1 MRSLISF
8 AALFLSVALVQL
20 GIGVLAP
27 LDALAGAE
35 AGFTTREI
43 GLLGS
48 AHFLG
53 FFIGCVAAPAL
64 VARAGHARAFATLTA
79 IGVVSI
85 LLHAIIVDPL
95 AWMAFRVAGGMTVAG
110 SYTVVESWLQAKL
123 ENSNRGRVLSTY
135 RIVDMSGAVGS
146 QLLLIQL
153 DPGAYVSYIV
163 VAIIAVVSLTPLSL
177 TTAKPPP
184 SPKRPRL
191 QPLRA
196 LKISPLGALGV
207 IVVGATSSS
216 FRMVSPIYA
225 AELDLTKTDLA
236 YFLAAA
242 MLGGAIAQPG
252 AGWLADKFD
261 RRYVLIWLS
270 VAAIAVCLT
279 LSTGVM
285 TASPTLL
292 IIGSLLFGMATMP
305 LYSVS
310 AAHANDYCPKDF
322 IVELNASLMFMF
334 AVGAIVSP
342 TLAAELISLFGANA
356 LWLYISVAH
365 VALIVFGLYRMTRR
379 PSPAERQDYRWLPRT
394 TMVLGRLFDRSE
406 DNGGT
411 PKPNVAPAQV
421 ARSPSPDS

>member
-1 MRSLISF
+1 MRALVAF
-8 AALFLSVALVQL
+8 AALFVSIALVQL
-20 GIGVLAP
+20 GIGVLGP

-35 AGFTTREI
+35 AGVSTREI

-53 FFIGCVAAPAL
+53 FFIGCIAAPVL
-64 VARAGHARAFATLTA
+64 VSRAGHSRAFATLTA

-85 LLHAIIVDPL
+85 LLHAIWVDPI
-95 AWMAFRVAGGMTVAG
+95 AWMIFRIGGGLTVAG

-123 ENSNRGRVLSTY
+123 QNSNRGRVLSTY

-153 DPGAYVSYIV
+153 DPGVYISYVV
-163 VAIIAVVSLTPLSL
+163 VAIIAVISLTPLSL

-184 SPKRPRL
+184 SPERPRL
-191 QPLRA
+191 RPIRA
-196 LKISPLGALGV
+196 LKLSPLGALGV

-225 AELDLTKTDLA
+225 AELPLSNPDPALL
-236 YFLAAA
+236 LAAA
-242 MLGGAIAQPG
+242 MLGGALAQPA

-270 VAAIAVCLT
+270 IAAIIVCFT
-279 LSTGVM
+279 LSTGEM
-285 TASPTLL
+285 TSHPTLL
-292 IIGSLLFGMATMP
+292 IIGSLIFGMATMP

-310 AAHANDYCPKDF
+310 VAHANDYCPEDF
-322 IVELNASLMFMF
+322 VVELNASLIFMF
-334 AVGAIVSP
+334 AVGAIISP
-342 TLAAELISLFGANA
+342 TLAAELIVLYGPNA

-365 VALIVFGLYRMTRR
+365 IALILFGLYRMTRR
-379 PSPAERQDYRWLPRT
+379 PSPTARASYRWLPRT
-394 TMVLGRLFDRSE
+394 TMVIGRLFDRG
-406 DNGGT
+406 DDT
-411 PKPNVAPAQV
+411 PT
-421 ARSPSPDS
+421 R

>member
-8 AALFLSVALVQL
+8 AALFLSIALVQL
-20 GIGVLAP
+20 GIGVLGP

-35 AGFTTREI
+35 AGFSTREI

-53 FFIGCVAAPAL
+53 FFVGCVAAPML

-85 LLHAIIVDPL
+85 LLHAVVVDAY
-95 AWMAFRVAGGMTVAG
+95 AWMAFRVAGGLTVAG

-123 ENSNRGRVLSTY
+123 QNANRARVISTY

-153 DPGAYVSYIV
+153 DPGVYVSYIV

-177 TTAKPPP
+177 TTARPPP
-184 SPKRPRL
+184 SPERPRL

-196 LKISPLGALGV
+196 LMLSPLGALGV

-225 AELDLTKTDLA
+225 SELQLSRSDLA

-242 MLGGAIAQPG
+242 MLGGALAQPG
-252 AGWLADKFD
+252 VGWLADKFD
-261 RRYVLIWLS
+261 RRHMLIWLS

-285 TASPTLL
+285 TSSSTLL
-292 IIGSLLFGMATMP
+292 ITGSLLFGMATMP

-310 AAHANDYCPKDF
+310 AAHANDHCPQDF
-322 IVELNASLMFMF
+322 VVELNASLMFMF

-342 TLAAELISLFGANA
+342 TVAAELISLFGPNA

-365 VALIVFGLYRMTRR
+365 VGLIVFSLYRMTRR
-379 PSPAERQDYRWLPRT
+379 ASPAERKEYRWLPRT

-406 DNGGT
+406 ED
-411 PKPNVAPAQV
+411 KKAP
-421 ARSPSPDS
+421 